1 MTFHNV
7 SKPLNK
13 AELAGTMIVAL
24 REVVN
29 KLRHCER
36 SKAVVLC
43 GEGSAFCSGLDLGL
57 ATKLTSLEVRMSVIF
72 RLNIGFEDHV
82 HFN

>member
-1 MTFHNV
+1 
-7 SKPLNK
+7 
-13 AELAGTMIVAL
+13 MIVEL

-57 ATKLTSLEVRMSVIF
+57 ATKLGSLEVGMSVACK
-72 RLNIGFEDHV
+72 LNTDFVASV
-82 HFN
+82 HSN